1 MEPRVAYREPVRV
14 IWPGEVS
21 GVVARAVNLSSAG
34 ILVDAPTPTP
44 CPVGSD
50 VLCDVILPH
59 GPRLLRGRVAH
70 RRLLSA
76 AKVGMGIEF
85 VDLSPHEVAELRDV
99 IDESDEKPQRVK
111 VRFEG
116 TNQVVR
122 ARAFPTDEGFRLST
136 SLPFLRPDT
145 EVDIALSPDASVST
159 RGWVSRVV
167 LGRGQTDGAP
177 RLLIDVRID
186 DAALA
191 SHGSS
196 VLTPVDEALAESRL
210 EPIWEADDIGATPDR
225 TPFEDP
231 IEVGAMTPTI
241 VPADPSPLPLV
252 ESSGAMPA
260 VADSD
265 QTEIVPLDRPSRWRA
280 LGGGMIAGMIALAA
294 FVAAIVL
301 MKTVRSSAP
310 LPGSISSAPIVMEKA
325 APAAEPVTEKG
336 APAGAPAAEPVV
348 GVAPT
353 SETGATRVSAVV
365 APPEP
370 EPEATPEAFSVAL
383 TGSLAG
389 SRRYLLRDPDGV
401 AFNLPHARVKVA
413 FGIYRPAVPGLRS
426 VWVHA
431 MPGGGTNLRFFL
443 PPKSP
448 DPAPRIELARDGVHV
463 TAR

>member
-1 MEPRVAYREPVRV
+1 MDYREPVRV

-50 VLCDVILPH
+50 VLCDVILPR

-122 ARAFPTDEGFRLST
+122 ASAFPTDEGFRLST
-136 SLPFLRPDT
+136 SLPFLKPDT

-159 RGWVSRVV
+159 RGWVSRVALERSQV
-167 LGRGQTDGAP
+167 DGAP

-186 DAALA
+186 DAELT

-196 VLTPVDEALAESRL
+196 ALTPVVETLTS
-210 EPIWEADDIGATPDR
+210 DR

-241 VPADPSPLPLV
+241 VSADTSPLPAADDSEPPLV
-252 ESSGAMPA
+252 DGLGATPA

-265 QTEIVPLDRPSRWRA
+265 RTEIVRLERPSRWRA
-280 LGGGMIAGMIALAA
+280 LGGGMIAGLIALAA

-310 LPGSISSAPIVMEKA
+310 LPPSISSAPIVMEKV
-325 APAAEPVTEKG
+325 APPAEPVPENA
-336 APAGAPAAEPVV
+336 APAEPVV

-353 SETGATRVSAVV
+353 PERGATRVSAVV
-365 APPEP
+365 APAEP
-370 EPEATPEAFSVAL
+370 EPDAKPETYSVAL
-383 TGSLAG
+383 AGSLAG
-389 SRRYLLRDPDGV
+389 SRRYLLRDPDGI
-401 AFNLPHARVKVA
+401 AFNLPHARAKVA
-413 FGIYRPAVPGLRS
+413 FGIYRPRVPGLRS

-431 MPGGGTNLRFFL
+431 LPGGGINLRFFL
-443 PPKSP
+443 TPQSP
-448 DPAPRIELARDGVHV
+448 DPAPLIELARDGVRV

>member
-1 MEPRVAYREPVRV
+1 
-14 IWPGEVS
+14 
-21 GVVARAVNLSSAG
+21 
-34 ILVDAPTPTP
+34 
-44 CPVGSD
+44 
-50 VLCDVILPH
+50 
-59 GPRLLRGRVAH
+59 GRVAH
-70 RRLLSA
+70 RRLLSS

-136 SLPFLRPDT
+136 SLPFLKPDT
-145 EVDIALSPDASVST
+145 EVDIALSPDASVSA
-159 RGWVSRVV
+159 RGWVSRVA
-167 LGRGQTDGAP
+167 LERSEADGAP

-186 DAALA
+186 DADLA

-196 VLTPVDEALAESRL
+196 ALTPVVEALTESLPERS
-210 EPIWEADDIGATPDR
+210 WEADDVGTASDR

-241 VPADPSPLPLV
+241 VSADPSPLPLV
-252 ESSGAMPA
+252 DINSGAMPT

-265 QTEIVPLDRPSRWRA
+265 RTEIVRLERPSRWRA

-310 LPGSISSAPIVMEKA
+310 LPPSISSAPIVMERAAPAAEAVPEKA
-325 APAAEPVTEKG
+325 APAVAPAAEPV
-336 APAGAPAAEPVV
+336 A

-353 SETGATRVSAVV
+353 PPQAATRVSAVV
-365 APPEP
+365 GPSEP
-370 EPEATPEAFSVAL
+370 EPDARPGAYSVAL
-383 TGSLAG
+383 TGSLTG
-389 SRRYLLRDPDGV
+389 SRRYLLRDPDGI
-401 AFNLPHARVKVA
+401 AFNLPHARAKVA
-413 FGIYRPAVPGLRS
+413 FGIYRPGVPGLRS

-431 MPGGGTNLRFFL
+431 LSGGGINLRFFL
-443 PPKSP
+443 TPKSP
-448 DPAPRIELARDGVHV
+448 DPAPRIELSRDAVRV